1 MIVWGGTNG
10 LGDFDTGGRY
20 SPGMDSWTA
29 TSTANAPASRD
40 SHTAVRTS
48 NEMIIWG
55 GQLAGT
61 TYANTGGRDCAQS
74 GATAYSHSNTYWHAN
89 IEPYRD
95 AYSNRNT
102 EHNTSSY
109 SHTEISPSSKISPAA
124 AAAPDT
130 CANSAVTTSYCLAAT
145 NSAASH
151 NTCAAPALA
160 ASYSRAATLVIT
172 LTTVIER
179 GMIWRSCPLK
189 TADTTA
195 PARKKSVHSS
205 AFVG

>member
-1 MIVWGGTNG
+1 LATRWNH
-10 LGDFDTGGRY
+10 LCQHGREILC
-20 SPGMDSWTA
+20 S
-29 TSTANAPASRD
+29 
-40 SHTAVRTS
+40 
-48 NEMIIWG
+48 IW
-55 GQLAGT
+55 
-61 TYANTGGRDCAQS
+61 
-74 GATAYSHSNTYWHAN
+74 ATAYSHTYTNRKSNSNRHSNTYWHAN

-109 SHTEISPSSKISPAA
+109 SHTEISPSSKISPDA

-130 CANSAVTTSYCLAAT
+130 CANSAVTTSYCLAAA